1 MSTAS
6 GLMTAEELWRLPD
19 DGTRRELVRGEL
31 RTMAPA
37 GYEHGK
43 IETKLTWR
51 LAEHV
56 EKSKLGDVVGADTG
70 FVLARDPDLVRA
82 PDAAFVSRARLEQ
95 TRASKQFFPGPPDL
109 AIEIVS
115 PSDTLYEID
124 EKVDDYLAAGTLLV
138 WVVNPRR
145 RTVTVH
151 RPGGQQVVLREAD
164 QLTGEDVVPGFA
176 CPVGSLFSG
185 I

>member
-1 MSTAS
+1 MSTTS
-6 GLMTAEELWRLPD
+6 GLMTVDELWRLPN

-43 IETKLTWR
+43 IEIKLALR

-56 EKSKLGDVVGADTG
+56 EKLKLGDVVGADTG
-70 FVLARDPDLVRA
+70 FILARNPDVVRA
-82 PDAAFVSRARLEQ
+82 PDAAFVSQARLEQ
-95 TRASKQFFPGPPDL
+95 TRAPKQFFPGPPDL
-109 AIEIVS
+109 AIEVVS

-124 EKVDDYLAAGTLLV
+124 EKVDDYLAAGTRLV

-151 RPGGQQVVLREAD
+151 RHGGQEVVLRETD

-176 CPVGSLFSG
+176 CPVSQLFNF
-185 I
+185 